1 MANTDWNSYYSN
13 PYKLSSFSR
22 KITSDKLIRLM
33 TKFNPGIRSGIKI
46 AELGGANSCF
56 YEAINKNLNPEKY
69 LIVDNNQLGLDKTTQ
84 RLNNATNIELEF
96 ADIVNTQE
104 KSEKFDIVF
113 SVGLIEHF
121 TPALTMKCIASHFLY
136 LKNGGICII
145 TFPTPTW
152 LYKITRK
159 FAELLGLW
167 IFYDERPLKMSE
179 VLNEL
184 YKHSEIKHTSITW
197 SIFLTQGVIV
207 ATKKYE
213 FPNSTD

>member
-1 MANTDWNSYYSN
+1 MGNTDWDSYYSN

-33 TKFNPGIRSGIKI
+33 TQFTPVVRSGIKI

-56 YEAINKNLNPEKY
+56 YEAINNDLNPVKY
-69 LIVDNNQLGLDKTTQ
+69 LIVDNNQLGLEKTTN
-84 RLNNATNIELEF
+84 RLKNATNLELEF
-96 ADIVNTQE
+96 ADILKAEE
-104 KSEKFDIVF
+104 KTEMFDIVF

-121 TPALTMKCIASHFLY
+121 TPALTMKCIASHFCY
-136 LKNGGICII
+136 LKTGGICII

-152 LYKITRK
+152 LYKITRT

-167 IFYDERPLKMSE
+167 IFYDERPLKMEE
-179 VLNEL
+179 VVNEL
-184 YKHSEIKHTSITW
+184 NKQSEIKHCSITW

-207 ATKKYE
+207 AIKK
-213 FPNSTD
+213 

>member
-1 MANTDWNSYYSN
+1 MTQFTTD
-13 PYKLSSFSR
+13 
-22 KITSDKLIRLM
+22 
-33 TKFNPGIRSGIKI
+33 IRSGIKI

-56 YEAINKNLNPEKY
+56 YEAINNELKPEKY
-69 LIVDNNQLGLDKTTQ
+69 LIVDNNQMGLDKTTE
-84 RLNNATNIELEF
+84 RLKNATNIELEF
-96 ADIVNTQE
+96 ADILKTEE
-104 KSEKFDIVF
+104 KTEKFDIVF

-121 TPALTMKCIASHFLY
+121 TPEQTMKCIASHFCY
-136 LKNGGICII
+136 LKNGGICVI

-159 FAELLGLW
+159 CAELLGLW

-184 YKHSEIKHTSITW
+184 NKHSEIKHSSITW

-207 ATKKYE
+207 ATKK
-213 FPNSTD
+213 